1 MVIMKALLK
10 CASVLLVAA
19 AALPAQGLEA
29 GGVERIHII
38 GASVSGGFTDGPMF
52 GAKAPGES
60 VSLHRLL
67 KRWCDGDAK
76 VTTHPP
82 IEMWMLFRDPAKTG
96 QKEVLMAK
104 RRKPDAVV
112 AIDFLFWFVYGY
124 VSGDPEAQRAAG
136 LERGLALLDQLEVPL
151 MVGDLPDMR
160 GAANRMLKARQI
172 PSVQVLK
179 RLNRRLRSWAEQR
192 GDVTL
197 VPLAALVKELKHE
210 GSELPLKTGALR
222 TPPAALLQSDRL
234 HATRLGM
241 AFLVFRMQAAL
252 QGLFDLGHALHGQR
266 WSFEEFV
273 EAAGAEEELED
284 LQQRLAS
291 RRDR

>member
-1 MVIMKALLK
+1 MARLVIMKALLK

-172 PSVQVLK
+172 PSVVVLE
-179 RLNRRLRSWAEQR
+179 RLNRRLRSWADER

-222 TPPAALLQSDRL
+222 TPPAAPS
-234 HATRLGM
+234 ATAGRPWP
-241 AFLVFRMQAAL
+241 
-252 QGLFDLGHALHGQR
+252 
-266 WSFEEFV
+266 WSISSN
-273 EAAGAEEELED
+273 ACRKMKNAMRSSSGGRPL
-284 LQQRLAS
+284 RNGS
-291 RRDR
+291 PR